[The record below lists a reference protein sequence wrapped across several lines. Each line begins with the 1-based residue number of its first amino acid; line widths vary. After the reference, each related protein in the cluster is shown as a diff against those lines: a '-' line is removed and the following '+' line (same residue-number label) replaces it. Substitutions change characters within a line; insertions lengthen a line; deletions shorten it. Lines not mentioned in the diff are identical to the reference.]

1 MRSPLP
7 DTPEAAVLR
16 EWLEETVLAD
26 YGYDTAHIGEALLL
40 FESDY
45 SGSFLTAL
53 LDGLPAER
61 PEWAGPTQ
69 PPSRV
74 FFRGLSAYLADTPSH
89 IAQLLG
95 HDGAYWEVRQVA
107 RMTSEL
113 RYLPWILTLLHREPA
128 DEAGATYIM
137 LLADDRR
144 SAVVLADCPYIT
156 PPYRTRF
163 CIAFHGDSERRAA
176 FLSHLR
182 QAASST
188 EAILL

>member
-1 MRSPLP
+1 MRSPSP

-16 EWLEETVLAD
+16 AWLEETVLAD
-26 YGYDTAHIGEALLL
+26 YGYDTTHIGEALLL

-53 LDGLPAER
+53 LDGLPVER
-61 PEWAGPTQ
+61 PDWAGATDQ
-69 PPSRV
+69 PSRV
-74 FFRGLSAYLADTPSH
+74 FFRGLSAYLTKVPSH
-89 IAQLLG
+89 LAQLLG
-95 HDGAYWEVRQVA
+95 HDGAYWEIRQVT
-107 RMTSEL
+107 RMTAEL
-113 RYLPWILTLLHREPA
+113 RCLPWILTLLHREPA

-144 SAVVLADCPYIT
+144 SAVVLADCPYVT

-163 CIAFHGDSERRAA
+163 CIAFHGDADRRES
-176 FLSHLR
+176 FLTHIR
-182 QAASST
+182 QASSST